1 MSKFERFTVIT
12 SSSLSV
18 VASAGSLLGRMHCLV
33 NSATLQLGRTT
44 RRLAGPV
51 LIALLLGL
59 VFSLLA
65 ALAAGLLAGTVQIG
79 LIIGLA
85 MAGAVLIAS
94 INAVLIPLICARFG
108 IDPAVVSGP
117 FVTVLNDI
125 LGGAAYVLVG
135 VLVLGG

>member
-1 MSKFERFTVIT
+1 V
-12 SSSLSV
+12 
-18 VASAGSLLGRMHCLV
+18 LV
-33 NSATLQLGRTT
+33 RGLAVGDIEPRDLIYNL
-44 RRLAGPV
+44 RREVPV
-51 LIALLLGL
+51 ALLLGL

-65 ALAAGLLAGTVQIG
+65 ALTAGLLAASVQIG

-94 INAVLIPLICARFG
+94 INAVLIPLICSRFG

-125 LGGAAYVLVG
+125 LGGAAYIIVG